1 MNSLWRKEARP
12 RPSIETCHLEQR
24 GDSTEERVT
33 EPRLGPREKK
43 QRGMKASWKTTSKPG
58 TGMRCHS
65 SRKGTSIGKG
75 VEVGLVLWM
84 GLL

>member
-12 RPSIETCHLEQR
+12 GPAQKHVSWSRE
-24 GDSTEERVT
+24 DSTEEGVT
-33 EPRLGPREKK
+33 EPRLGPREKE
-43 QRGMKASWKTTSKPG
+43 QRGMKSSYKTTSKPG

-65 SRKGTSIGKG
+65 SRKGTSIDKG
-75 VEVGLVLWM
+75 MEVGPALWM